1 MQQTL
6 RKSLDQYGP
15 LAGRSALALVFILSG
30 LNKLADPATTG
41 AYIASRGLPL
51 ATLLAVLAGA
61 VEVAGGL
68 SVVLGARARW
78 GALALAAFLV
88 PVTIIFHNP
97 AGLVGMAAQME
108 MVQVL
113 KNIAIL
119 GGLLTVASLGA
130 GPISLDARFASRRGE
145 RAHA

>member
-1 MQQTL
+1 MQTL
-6 RKSLDQYGP
+6 QRSLDQYGP
-15 LAGRSALALVFILSG
+15 LAGRSALALIFIVSG
-30 LNKLADPATTG
+30 LGKLTDPATTG
-41 AYIASRGLPL
+41 AYIASKGLPL
-51 ATLLAVLAGA
+51 ATVLAVLAGA
-61 VEVAGGL
+61 IEVAGGL

-108 MVQVL
+108 MIQVF
-113 KNIAIL
+113 KNLAIL

-130 GPISLDARFASRRGE
+130 GPVSVDSRLAARRAE

>member
-1 MQQTL
+1 MQTL
-6 RKSLDQYGP
+6 QRSLDRYGP
-15 LAGRSALALVFILSG
+15 LAGRSALALIFIVSG
-30 LNKLADPATTG
+30 LGKLADPATTG
-41 AYIASRGLPL
+41 AYIASKGLPL

-61 VEVAGGL
+61 IEVAGGL

-97 AGLVGMAAQME
+97 AGLEGMAAQME
-108 MVQVL
+108 MIQVF
-113 KNIAIL
+113 KNLAIL

-130 GPISLDARFASRRGE
+130 GPVSVDSRLAARRAE
-145 RAHA
+145 RAPA

>member
-1 MQQTL
+1 MQTL
-6 RKSLDQYGP
+6 QRSLDQYGP
-15 LAGRSALALVFILSG
+15 LAGRSALALLFIVSG
-30 LNKLADPATTG
+30 LGKLADPATTG
-41 AYIASRGLPL
+41 AYIASKGLPL

-61 VEVAGGL
+61 IEVAGGL

-97 AGLVGMAAQME
+97 AGLEGMAAQME
-108 MVQVL
+108 MIQVF
-113 KNIAIL
+113 KNLAIL

-130 GPISLDARFASRRGE
+130 GPVSVDSRLAARRAE
-145 RAHA
+145 RAPA